1 MEESTAPSGRLT
13 VEELSGNRNLQRGTE
28 ANKQTMFEK
37 VISRK
42 RIEKHLTAL
51 LSSVADTLFQTEAPI
66 NLPPHWYC
74 SDARIDPSGAGT
86 GAKAVQI
93 VMAAEPTDDSPSV
106 IATLPHLFLRVF
118 TRDGMPYHWPVR
130 WTS

>member
-74 SDARIDPSGAGT
+74 SDARIPCSFVISIKDPTFKGASYSST
-86 GAKAVQI
+86 HMSEECSAVQ
-93 VMAAEPTDDSPSV
+93 ANN
-106 IATLPHLFLRVF
+106 
-118 TRDGMPYHWPVR
+118 MPFSSKNP
-130 WTS
+130 